1 MRYVLG
7 VDGGNTKTDYVLCD
21 EHGSVAAY
29 LRAGTCSREN
39 LGYAGAQAEM
49 NRQLTRLFEKANI
62 SVSDVAYSMMG
73 LAGVDNT
80 EQQQRMTELI
90 TELGVSRLLVT
101 NDSFLGIKAA
111 SETGVGLCSINGT
124 EMSTGGVDRNGK
136 TMQIGGL
143 RAISGDDAGGTR
155 LAEMALN
162 ACYDQVY
169 RFGEKTAMLAPMLA
183 LLGCDAEGLH
193 SAIGGKFPAAVLP
206 LSVTRVLFQAAE
218 EGDAPA
224 RRILCHAADTLA
236 RSAAGCA
243 LRLELPRPVPIILA
257 GSVWIKGK
265 NPLML
270 REFTERFTRYS
281 ALPCSLIPLS
291 QPPVAGAV
299 LWACELARIPVSR
312 EQVLAAVQQAEP

>member
-7 VDGGNTKTDYVLCD
+7 VDGGNTKTDYLLCD
-21 EHGSVAAY
+21 ERGGVTAY

-39 LGYAGAQAEM
+39 LGYEGAEAEM
-49 NRQLTRLFEKANI
+49 NRQLTRLFEKANLR
-62 SVSDVAYSMMG
+62 VSDVAYAVMG
-73 LAGVDNT
+73 LAGVDNR
-80 EQQQRMTELI
+80 EQQQRVTAFI
-90 TELGVSRLLVT
+90 TRMGFARLTVV

-111 SETGVGLCSINGT
+111 SESGVGLCSINGT
-124 EMSTGGVDRNGK
+124 EMSTGGIDLDGK

-169 RFGEKTAMLAPMLA
+169 RFGEKTAMLCPVLE
-183 LLGCDAEGLH
+183 LLGCEAEGLH
-193 SAIGGKFPAAVLP
+193 SAIGEKFPTAVLP
-206 LSVTRVLFQAAE
+206 LSVTRVMFQAAE
-218 EGDAPA
+218 AGDEPA
-224 RRILCHAADTLA
+224 RRIICHAADTLA

-243 LRLELPRPVPIILA
+243 LRLRLPRPVPIVLA
-257 GSVWIKGK
+257 GSVWVKGK

-270 REFTERFTRYS
+270 RTFKENFTRYS
-281 ALPCSLIPLS
+281 ALPCALIPLA

-299 LWACELARIPVSR
+299 LWAYEQAGIPAHR
-312 EQVLAAVQQAEP
+312 GAVLAAVQSAEP